1 MSTWLLL
8 VAAAIS
14 SFGITALLRRYAL
27 KRGVIDIPNARSS
40 HAVPMPRGG
49 GMAIVVT
56 FICFMTLIWHRD
68 HSQLGLLIAL
78 AGAGGWVAIVGFLD
92 DHRHIPA
99 TWRLVAHLLGGL
111 WALYW
116 LSDVPA
122 IAGLPGWVGG
132 VLACL
137 YIVGFLNFY
146 NFMDGIDG
154 MAAIEAITT
163 CIGAASIYLF
173 SIPDGSHWLV
183 PALLL
188 AATLGF
194 LFWNYPRARIF
205 MGDGGSGFLGLTFA
219 VLSIEAGLLEPTIFW
234 AWLIL
239 LGIFVVDASL
249 TLCRRLLRGDRIY
262 EAHRTHAYQHACRRF
277 HSHAKVSTTVALI
290 NLAWLWP
297 IAFAVGTGAVPGPI
311 GLTVAYVPLIVLAL
325 AFDAGAMEVRD
336 AQT

>member
-154 MAAIEAITT
+154 IATTQAILAGLAYAAFALD
-163 CIGAASIYLF
+163 APPA
-173 SIPDGSHWLV
+173 WLCLGLV
-183 PALLL
+183 AGG
-188 AATLGF
+188 LGF
-194 LFWNYPRARIF
+194 LPFNFPKARIF
-205 MGDGGSGFLGLTFA
+205 LGDVGSGALGYALAASAAWIAQRDWPHAPLLLLPLSAFLA
-219 VLSIEAGLLEPTIFW
+219 
-234 AWLIL
+234 
-239 LGIFVVDASL
+239 DASL
-249 TLCRRLLRGDRIY
+249 TLAARAAARQRWWTPHA
-262 EAHRTHAYQHACRRF
+262 EHAYQFWARHLRS
-277 HSHAKVSTTVALI
+277 HSGLEQFQPAA
-290 NLAWLWP
+290 
-297 IAFAVGTGAVPGPI
+297 GAV
-311 GLTVAYVPLIVLAL
+311 
-325 AFDAGAMEVRD
+325 
-336 AQT
+336 